1 MARPTDKFLRAF
13 RGYKRSR
20 LCFCL
25 RRDETRRTIIPP
37 ISAGPPASENS
48 GIGTV
53 SELSE
58 DGGLPSYSNVTVVPA
73 TKPTRRLNLWVAR
86 RVTAFAGQSKS
97 WLSPVDT
104 PVLVTEQ
111 IVDADD
117 PSDCVSAKV
126 TVKSAGAVVV
136 RSSDADHVPAG
147 MVSEDTSDAVKK
159 QAFEV
164 TADKTSVAG
173 ELPGDVS
180 RLFH

>member
-1 MARPTDKFLRAF
+1 MAELFVRASLPNEGHASVRLDCREGIICNLDRCERRRSEEGGLANVRFPDDPQLHEATKRDASTSTFMARPTDKFLRAF

-73 TKPTRRLNLWVAR
+73 TKSTRRLNLWVAR
-86 RVTAFAGQSKS
+86 RVTAF
-97 WLSPVDT
+97 
-104 PVLVTEQ
+104 
-111 IVDADD
+111 
-117 PSDCVSAKV
+117 
-126 TVKSAGAVVV
+126 
-136 RSSDADHVPAG
+136 
-147 MVSEDTSDAVKK
+147 
-159 QAFEV
+159 
-164 TADKTSVAG
+164 
-173 ELPGDVS
+173 
-180 RLFH
+180 